1 MGKAKDHSEHS
12 NIDSSTTDF
21 ESNWQ
26 EYWKQFGHQLVLES
40 WTTKYKDYINPGYT
54 NNNQEATNSEE
65 KALETLEEEN
75 TNSQSTNSDWNQL
88 WDNHLEEQYSYYYQ
102 WFCQWW
108 NSSQPLET
116 EKIDV
121 PEEFDHKSEESEIE
135 NKELRLN
142 SDLPSAFDNLSM
154 ATSESTNVEE
164 LSDMEESK
172 SEKTILQKTRE
183 YLDKLGLSS
192 SLNEPGTKIVGCSLA
207 SSQKKKKKPK
217 KKKNKQKKLQE
228 VHSHFKYNFFTFYSL
243 NNI

>member
-1 MGKAKDHSEHS
+1 MLFVFLLFRDSHLRGLGKAEDHSEHS

-88 WDNHLEEQYSYYYQ
+88 WDNHLEEQYSFYYQ

-108 NSSQPLET
+108 NSDRLLET
-116 EKIDV
+116 EKLDQN
-121 PEEFDHKSEESEIE
+121 SE
-135 NKELRLN
+135 L
-142 SDLPSAFDNLSM
+142 DSAFDNLSM

-164 LSDMEESK
+164 LSDMDESK
-172 SEKTILQKTRE
+172 PEKTILQKTRE

-217 KKKNKQKKLQE
+217 KKKNMQKKLQE
-228 VHSHFKYNFFTFYSL
+228 VHS
-243 NNI
+243 